1 MLGKTFKNYY
11 QARGIGKLRAQNIRT
26 NVGKVAGV
34 TVAAASAVA
43 AAVAP
48 GK

>member
-1 MLGKTFKNYY
+1 MLGKNVKNYF
-11 QARGIGKLRAQNIRT
+11 QSRGLGKQRAQNIRT
-26 NVGKVAGV
+26 NVGKVAV
-34 TVAAASAVA
+34 ATAAAASAVA